1 MSSFHG
7 FAHRP
12 NLDETFD
19 SICRTCFVTV
29 ASHVQERNLAQFE
42 LRHVCDPALLERFEA
57 FEEVKQLAQRQGYLS
72 G

>member
-19 SICRTCFVTV
+19 SICRTCFATV
-29 ASHVQERNLAQFE
+29 ASHVQERNLAQLE
-42 LRHVCDPALLERFEA
+42 RRHVCDPALVERFEA
-57 FEEVKQLAQRQGYLS
+57 FEEVKQLAHNQGA
-72 G
+72 